1 MVCGLHINFYF
12 DSSKIFVFVD
22 AHSIRV
28 YEDTI
33 DVSLCFILL
42 LSTSVLNIAVPI
54 TVNTDKIEL

>member
-12 DSSKIFVFVD
+12 YSSKIFIFAD

-33 DVSLCFILL
+33 DVSLCFISL